1 MKRGN
6 ITKRGGD
13 SWQLKFDV
21 PAIDGKRQQRYAT
34 VRGSYQDARKELT
47 KLLGEADAGT
57 LPDPSNATVTQY
69 IDAWLAGAPK
79 GSAKTM
85 ERYGELAA
93 NQIKP
98 HLGAHKLQKLRPEHV
113 QQWHG
118 VLIDAGLSPRTV
130 KHAHKLLVR
139 VLADAVKNGTLVRN
153 VAAIHASPKVEDTEI
168 EILEPGQIAD
178 VLAKLEGH
186 TLFPIVALALATGMR
201 RGELL
206 ALQWGDVDLDA
217 ATLRVERSLEET
229 KAGLRLKPP
238 KTKRGRRNLKLP
250 SETVAMLRSHK
261 AATLRVRLQL
271 EQGNI
276 ATDTLVFSDIE
287 GELLKPHTVS
297 RAWRRVVAAKKL
309 PKVSFHALR
318 HTHASTLIR
327 AGVDILT
334 ISRRLGHSK
343 AAITLD
349 VYGHLIG
356 GADEAAANAIGGVLK

>member
-1 MKRGN
+1 M
-6 ITKRGGD
+6 
-13 SWQLKFDV
+13 
-21 PAIDGKRQQRYAT
+21 
-34 VRGSYQDARKELT
+34 
-47 KLLGEADAGT
+47 LGEADAGT
-57 LPDPSNATVTQY
+57 LPDPSNATVTQS
-69 IDAWLAGAPK
+69 IDVWLAGAPK

-98 HLGAHKLQKLRPEHV
+98 HLGAHKLQKLRAEHV

-139 VLADAVKNGTLVRN
+139 VLADAVKNGTLARN
-153 VAAIHASPKVEDTEI
+153 VAAIHAPPKVEDTEI

-206 ALQWGDVDLDA
+206 GLQWGDVDLDA
-217 ATLRVERSLEET
+217 ATLCVERSLEET
-229 KAGLRLKPP
+229 KSGLRLKPP
-238 KTKRGRRNLKLP
+238 KTKRGRRNLRLP
-250 SETVAMLRSHK
+250 AEAVDMLRTHK
-261 AATLRVRLQL
+261 VAQMQLRLAL
-271 EQGNI
+271 GLGKPDGE
-276 ATDTLVFSDIE
+276 TLVFSDVE

-297 RAWRRVVAAKKL
+297 RAWRRIVAAKKL
-309 PKVSFHALR
+309 PAVSFHALR
-318 HTHASTLIR
+318 HTHASMLIR

-343 AAITLD
+343 ASVTLD

-356 GADEAAANAIGGVLK
+356 GADEAAANAIGKVLK